1 MHTTNP
7 SVDITPGLLHVD
19 GAQIIGFR
27 RLPLFPPPDFTALA
41 DYITCGA
48 SQAELT
54 AIASVAQL
62 VQARAEIGDRWTA
75 FVPAFIEHLDQ
86 LPTPVLETVVDY
98 ATGIP
103 RAAWETAIG
112 DFADDLAAAGPVPF
126 LICHL
131 VATHVMCRWTRFRS
145 THLTLSHPGR
155 RRWAVAGTYLGD
167 VARVMAAAHHDS
179 TGLGAGLAA
188 IELPDLIV
196 TTAFDLLA
204 LTTVEGHR

>member
-19 GAQIIGFR
+19 GAHIIGFG
-27 RLPLFPPPDFTALA
+27 RLPVLGPPDVTALTA
-41 DYITCGA
+41 YITCGA
-48 SQAELT
+48 SEAELA

-62 VQARAEIGDRWTA
+62 VQARAEIGDRWTG
-75 FVPAFIEHLDQ
+75 FVPAFIDHLDQ
-86 LPTPVLETVVDY
+86 VPTPVLETVVDY
-98 ATGIP
+98 AAGIP
-103 RAAWETAIG
+103 RAAWETAMG
-112 DFADDLAAAGPVPF
+112 DFADQLAAAGPVPY
-126 LICHL
+126 LLCHL
-131 VATHVMCRWTRFRS
+131 VSTHVMCQWTRFRS
-145 THLTLSHPGR
+145 AHLMLSHPGR
-155 RRWAVAGTYLGD
+155 RSWAIAGTYLGD

-179 TGLGAGLAA
+179 SGLGAGLAS